1 MWEVKEDLRNILHMD
16 LDTFFVSVE
25 RLRNSELQ
33 NKPLIIGGKNGR
45 GVVASC
51 SYETRRFG
59 VHSAM
64 PMRMALQ
71 LCPEAM
77 VISGDM
83 EAYSY
88 YSKMITEIIAE
99 QAPLFEKSSI
109 DEFYIDMTGMDRFF
123 GAMKWASELRNR
135 IRKETDL
142 PLSIGL
148 SVNKTVSKVA
158 TGEAKPNNE
167 KQVPHGQE
175 KGFLA
180 PLSIRK
186 IPMIGEKTYQLLR
199 MRGIEKVLTLSQVPP
214 AYLQQLLG
222 KNGMVIWK
230 KANGIDPT
238 PVIPYSEAKSI
249 STEQTFQQDTID
261 IKRLK
266 QILIGMTEKLGFS
279 LREAN
284 KLTSCV
290 TVKIRYS
297 NFDTETKQI
306 HIPYTACDHTLIKK
320 VLELFDRLYQRRMLL
335 RLVGVRFSGLV
346 HGNYQISL
354 FDDTPEQVNLY
365 QAMDQ
370 IRRKFGM
377 DKVIRASGMGIYN
390 RRERVN
396 DLMSLK
402 YMKAVGA

>member
-1 MWEVKEDLRNILHMD
+1 MNGGDLRSILHLD

-25 RLRNSELQ
+25 RKRNSQLVG
-33 NKPLIIGGKNGR
+33 KPLIIGGKNGR

-71 LCPEAM
+71 LCPQAI

-83 EAYSY
+83 EAYSQH
-88 YSKMITEIIAE
+88 SRLITQVIAD

-109 DEFYIDMTGMDRFF
+109 DEFYLDLTGMDRFF
-123 GAMKWASELRNR
+123 GCLHWAQELRKK
-135 IRKETDL
+135 IITHSGL
-142 PLSIGL
+142 PLSLGL
-148 SVNKTVSKVA
+148 SINKTVSKVA

-167 KQVPHGQE
+167 KHVPRGEE
-175 KGFLA
+175 KRFLA
-180 PLSIRK
+180 PLSIQK
-186 IPMIGEKTYQLLR
+186 IPMIGEKTYRMLR
-199 MRGIEKVLTLSQVPP
+199 MRGIEKVATLSQMPP
-214 AYLQQLLG
+214 VYLQQLLG

-230 KANGIDPT
+230 KANGIDDT
-238 PVIPYSEAKSI
+238 PVVPYSEAKSI

-261 IKRLK
+261 VPRLK
-266 QILIGMTEKLGFS
+266 QILIGMTEKLAHT
-279 LREAN
+279 LRESQ

-297 NFDTETKQI
+297 NFDTETRQV
-306 HIPYTACDHTLIKK
+306 HIPYTSCDHTLIGK
-320 VLELFDRLYQRRMLL
+320 VLNLFDQLYQRRMLL

-346 HGNYQISL
+346 QGNYQIDL

-365 QAMDQ
+365 QAIDR
-370 IRRKFGM
+370 IKRKFGA
-377 DKVIRASGMGIYN
+377 DKLIRASGLGVYE
-390 RRERVN
+390 RRERISDVAS
-396 DLMSLK
+396 MQ
-402 YMKAVGA
+402 G